1 MNKRTL
7 RNCAGA
13 FAISILVLPLVAFLI
28 LAGLW
33 GAGRFLII
41 SEPPLSQVDVVAV
54 LSGGEIDRI
63 DEAVQLIQK
72 GYARY
77 LILTDTDTMADSGR
91 RMTDYLFSEAANRG
105 LAVPQIDIT
114 RHTASNT
121 REEAAAIRQL
131 MEERGWRSCIVV
143 TDPYHSRRA
152 QIIFSNVFRDSGLS
166 VQVHSVRGHW
176 YTVRG
181 WFLHRE
187 GWKAMFQEYLR
198 IFATLLGLDK

>member
-1 MNKRTL
+1 MKEKAL

-13 FAISILVLPLVAFLI
+13 FAIGILALPVLALLILV
-28 LAGLW
+28 GLW
-33 GAGRFLII
+33 SAGRFLIV
-41 SEPPLSQVDVVAV
+41 SDSPLSQADVVAV

-63 DEAVQLIQK
+63 DEAVQLIQN

-77 LILTDTDTMADSGR
+77 LILTDTDAMADSGR

-114 RHTASNT
+114 RHTTSNT
-121 REEAAAIRQL
+121 REEAIAIRQL

-152 QIIFSNVFRDSGLS
+152 QIIFSDVFRDSGLS
-166 VQVHSVRGHW
+166 VRVHSVRGHW
-176 YTVRG
+176 YTTRG
-181 WFLHRE
+181 WFLRRD

-198 IFATLLGLDK
+198 IFATLLRLDK

>member
-1 MNKRTL
+1 MKEKAL

-13 FAISILVLPLVAFLI
+13 FAIGIFVLPILVVFALV
-28 LAGLW
+28 GLW
-33 GAGRFLII
+33 SAGRFLII
-41 SEPPLSQVDVVAV
+41 AEPPLSQVDVVAV

-63 DEAVQLIQK
+63 DEAVQLIQD

-77 LILTDTDTMADSGR
+77 LILTDTDAMADSGR

-105 LAVPQIDIT
+105 LAVPQIDVT

-121 REEAAAIRQL
+121 REEATAIRQL

-152 QIIFSNVFRDSGLS
+152 QIIFSEVFRDSGVS
-166 VQVHSVRGHW
+166 VRIHSVRGHW
-176 YTVRG
+176 YTIRG
-181 WFLHRE
+181 WFLRQE
-187 GWKAMFQEYLR
+187 GWTAMFQEYLR
-198 IFATLLGLDK
+198 IFASLLGLDK

>member
-1 MNKRTL
+1 MKAKTL
-7 RNCAGA
+7 QNCAGA
-13 FAISILVLPLVAFLI
+13 FAIGILVLPVLTLLI
-28 LAGLW
+28 LVGLW
-33 GAGRFLII
+33 GAGRFLIVA
-41 SEPPLSQVDVVAV
+41 EPPLSQADVVAV
-54 LSGGEIDRI
+54 LSGGELDRI
-63 DEAVQLIQK
+63 DEAVQLIRE

-77 LILTDTDTMADSGR
+77 LILTDTDALADSGR

-114 RHTASNT
+114 RHTTSNT
-121 REEAAAIRQL
+121 REEANAIRQL

-152 QIIFSNVFRDSGLS
+152 QIIFSDVFRDSEFS
-166 VQVHSVRGHW
+166 VRVHSVRGHW

-181 WFLHRE
+181 WFLHWE